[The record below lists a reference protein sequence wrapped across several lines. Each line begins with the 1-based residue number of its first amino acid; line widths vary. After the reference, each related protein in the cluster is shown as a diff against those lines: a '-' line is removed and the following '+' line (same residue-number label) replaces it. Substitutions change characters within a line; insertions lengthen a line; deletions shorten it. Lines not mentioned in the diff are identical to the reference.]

1 MNAEE
6 YRRAVDAV
14 EFRPDF
20 ARRTLSLLETR
31 RKETASVKRFSLKP
45 ALIAAALV
53 VALAVTASAAL
64 LFLSPSQVAQ
74 EAGNQA
80 LADAFETD
88 AAVNVNETQT
98 VGDYQVTLMG
108 LLPGQALDQ
117 VEDLTGQVEGA
128 KTYAVLAYTRTDG
141 AAIADSV
148 PELTV
153 SPLVEGY
160 APWQVNAWTLGGGT
174 CTFAQNGTLYY
185 LFECDSVEP
194 FADHTVYLAVYP
206 GTHIP
211 PSAEL
216 FSFGD
221 DGAIAYQ
228 SGQDGA
234 LFTLPLDPSK
244 ANPAA
249 VAQLMEP
256 WMEPQASEPP
266 ADEAVSPDDMY
277 FSWDN
282 DDGNAVVILQD
293 GSVVPAD

>member
-14 EFRPDF
+14 DFSPDF
-20 ARRTLSLLETR
+20 ARRTLSLLEAR
-31 RKETASVKRFSLKP
+31 RKETASMKRISLKP
-45 ALIAAALV
+45 ALIAAAML
-53 VALAVTASAAL
+53 VALAVTASAAFL
-64 LFLSPSQVAQ
+64 LLSPSQVAQ
-74 EAGNQA
+74 HVGNNA
-80 LADAFETD
+80 LAAAFESGD
-88 AAVNVNETQT
+88 AITVNDTQS
-98 VGDYQVTLMG
+98 VSDYQVTLMG

-117 VEDLTGQVEGA
+117 VEDLSGQVESA
-128 KTYAVLAYTRTDG
+128 KTYAVLAYARTDG
-141 AAIADSV
+141 TPITDDV

-160 APWQVNAWTLGGGT
+160 APWQLNAWTLGGST
-174 CTFAQNGTLYY
+174 HTFAQDGTLYY

-216 FSFGD
+216 FSFGP

-234 LFTLPLDPSK
+234 LFTLPLDASK
-244 ANPAA
+244 ADPILAA
-249 VAQLMEP
+249 QAMEP
-256 WMEPQASEPP
+256 WMQPQASQPP
-266 ADEAVSPDDMY
+266 VDAEVSPDDVE
-277 FSWDN
+277 FTWE
-282 DDGNAVVILQD
+282 NAEDAQVVQN
-293 GSVVPAD
+293 GVVLSPVA